1 MTLHRWTGIGA
12 ALAAMSAGCSAA
24 IAQDA
29 SRITSVTLYPGSA
42 TVERSARVVP
52 GMTRLEISGLP
63 ANFDPQT
70 VRVESDPGVRIGE
83 VSTQDQSRTAASNA
97 RESAIEE
104 KIQALK
110 DRQAVLDVDA
120 KAAQMAAEFISRLG
134 APASGAEK
142 PAPLPNARSLAETI
156 EAVRRGGSDAFGRI
170 QKVQVQKREIDK
182 EIRALER
189 DLARLKSGAKD
200 VRTIAVGVSA
210 ERPGEVR
217 VYYQVNGAGWRP
229 AYRAG
234 LDSVSSKMLLERQ
247 GVITQTTGEDWT
259 NVRLKL
265 STGQPRL
272 SPQGTEPRP
281 WKLSLYSPSVG
292 AVSELSS
299 VRARAASPAL
309 LRQMADELKPR
320 EETPLEVQTAFATEF
335 EVPGAVSLP
344 SDGRKL
350 TVSLAKL
357 SLPAKM
363 RLRVV
368 PRLDAQAVVTA
379 EAERPEGVWLAGDIQ
394 LYRDGNYVGA
404 TGWNPQSS
412 AALVLP
418 FGRDSL
424 VRVKVDRAK
433 DRNGTRGIIESR
445 REREVSDLFT
455 LTSYHKTPVE
465 LLVLESSPVSTHD
478 QIKVEAKFD
487 PKPTSENW
495 EDRHGAVPLARAI
508 PPNETLKFSVA
519 YTIGYPK
526 DGAVVGL
533 P

>member
-1 MTLHRWTGIGA
+1 MTLHRRVSIGA
-12 ALAAMSAGCSAA
+12 ALVAMSFFCGAA

-120 KAAQMAAEFISRLG
+120 RSAQMTAEFISRLG
-134 APASGAEK
+134 APSAEK
-142 PAPLPNARSLAETI
+142 PAPIPSARSLAETI

-182 EIRALER
+182 QIRALER
-189 DLARLKSGAKD
+189 DLARLKSGARD

-217 VYYQVNGAGWRP
+217 VSYQVNGAGWRP
-229 AYRAG
+229 TYRAG
-234 LDSVSSKMLLERQ
+234 LDSTGSKLLLERQ
-247 GVITQTTGEDWT
+247 GAISQTTGEDWT

-272 SPQGTEPRP
+272 SPQGAEPRP
-281 WKLSLYSPSVG
+281 WKLSLFSPN
-292 AVSELSS
+292 ADRLSEISS
-299 VRARAASPAL
+299 GVVAAAAPAAL
-309 LRQMADELKPR
+309 KRSRADEPKQ
-320 EETPLEVQTAFATEF
+320 ETPLELQAAFTTEF

-357 SLPAKM
+357 SFPVKM

-394 LYRDGNYVGA
+394 LYRDGNYAGA
-404 TGWNPQSS
+404 TSWNPQTSP
-412 AALVLP
+412 AWVLP

-433 DRNGTRGIIESR
+433 DRNGSGGIIGQR
-445 REREVSDLFT
+445 NQREVSDLYT
-455 LTSYHKTPVE
+455 LTSHHKTPVE
-465 LLVLESSPVSTHD
+465 LLVLEASPVSTND
-478 QIKVEAKFD
+478 QIKVEAKD
-487 PKPTSENW
+487 
-495 EDRHGAVPLARAI
+495 
-508 PPNETLKFSVA
+508 
-519 YTIGYPK
+519 
-526 DGAVVGL
+526 
-533 P
+533 

>member
-1 MTLHRWTGIGA
+1 MMLHRRTSIEA
-12 ALAAMSAGCSAA
+12 VLLAMSLGCSTA

-42 TVERSARVVP
+42 TVERTARVVP

-70 VRVESDPGVRIGE
+70 VRVDSTPGVRLGE
-83 VSTQDQSRTAASNA
+83 VSTQDQSRTAASSA
-97 RESAIEE
+97 RESAIED

-110 DRQAVLDVDA
+110 DRQAVLEVDA
-120 KAAQMAAEFISRLG
+120 RSAQMAADYISRLG
-134 APASGAEK
+134 APSSGTEK
-142 PAPLPNARSLAETI
+142 PAPALNGKSVAEVI
-156 EAVRRGGSDAFGRI
+156 EAVRRGGIDAFGRI
-170 QKVQVQKREIDK
+170 QKVQVQKRELDK

-210 ERPGEVR
+210 EGPGEVR
-217 VYYQVNGAGWRP
+217 VSYQVNGAGWRP

-234 LDSVSSKMLLERQ
+234 LDSAGSKVSLERQ
-247 GVITQTTGEDWT
+247 GAISQTTGEDWT
-259 NVRLKL
+259 NVKLKL

-272 SPQGTEPRP
+272 SPQATEPRP
-281 WKLSLYSPSVG
+281 WKLSLYSPSIG
-292 AVSELSS
+292 AVSELSYN
-299 VRARAASPAL
+299 RTAAAPAQL
-309 LRQMADELKPR
+309 TRKMADEPKAEAPV
-320 EETPLEVQTAFATEF
+320 EVQTTFATEF

-350 TVSLAKL
+350 TVSLAKVA
-357 SLPAKM
+357 LPVKM

-368 PRLDAQAVVTA
+368 PRLDAAAIVTA

-404 TGWNPQSS
+404 TSWNPQTSTG
-412 AALVLP
+412 LVLP

-433 DRNGTRGIIESR
+433 DRNGARGIVGQR
-445 REREVSDLFT
+445 NEREVSDLYT
-455 LTSYHKTPVE
+455 LTSHHKAPVE
-465 LLVLESSPVSTHD
+465 LLVLESSPVPTND

-495 EDRHGAVPLARAI
+495 EERQG
-508 PPNETLKFSVA
+508 
-519 YTIGYPK
+519 
-526 DGAVVGL
+526 VV
-533 P
+533 

>member
-1 MTLHRWTGIGA
+1 MSIGTALVAMSIGCGA
-12 ALAAMSAGCSAA
+12 AM
-24 IAQDA
+24 AQDA

-42 TVERSARVVP
+42 TVERTARVTP

-70 VRVESDPGVRIGE
+70 VRVESDAGVRIGE

-104 KIQALK
+104 RIQALK
-110 DRQAVLDVDA
+110 DRQAVLEVDA
-120 KAAQMAAEFISRLG
+120 RSAQMAADYISRLG
-134 APASGAEK
+134 APVSGTEK
-142 PAPLPNARSLAETI
+142 PAPALNGKSVAEVI
-156 EAVRRGGSDAFGRI
+156 EAIRRGGADAFGRI
-170 QKVQVQKREIDK
+170 QKVQMQKRELDK

-217 VYYQVNGAGWRP
+217 VSYQMNGAGWRP

-234 LDSVSSKMLLERQ
+234 LDSAGSKVLLERQ
-247 GVITQTTGEDWT
+247 GAISQATGEDWT
-259 NVRLKL
+259 NVKLKL

-272 SPQGTEPRP
+272 SPQASEPRP
-281 WKLSLYSPSVG
+281 WKL
-292 AVSELSS
+292 
-299 VRARAASPAL
+299 AL
-309 LRQMADELKPR
+309 LEPRSGIASGVAGNLAAVPAQLMRAKVDELR
-320 EETPLEVQTAFATEF
+320 QETPLEVQTTFATEF
-335 EVPGAVSLP
+335 EVPGVVSLP

-350 TVSLAKL
+350 TVSLARL
-357 SLPAKM
+357 SLPVKM

-368 PRLDAQAVVTA
+368 PRLDAAAIVTA

-394 LYRDGNYVGA
+394 LYRDGNYAGA
-404 TGWNPQSS
+404 TSWNPQTS

-433 DRNGTRGIIESR
+433 DRNGTRGIIER
-445 REREVSDLFT
+445 RSEREVSDLFT
-455 LTSYHKTPVE
+455 LTSFHKTAVE
-465 LLVLESSPVSTHD
+465 LLVLESSPVSTND

-487 PKPTSENW
+487 PKPTAENW
-495 EDRHGAVPLARAI
+495 EERQGVVAWARPIA
-508 PPNETLKFSVA
+508 PNETLKFSVA

>member
-1 MTLHRWTGIGA
+1 MMLHRWTSIGA
-12 ALAAMSAGCSAA
+12 VLVAMPLGCGAA

-29 SRITSVTLYPGSA
+29 SRITAVTLYPGSA

-70 VRVESDPGVRIGE
+70 VRVESDAGVRIGE
-83 VSTQDQSRTAASNA
+83 VSTQDQSRAVASNA
-97 RESAIEE
+97 RESAIED

-110 DRQAVLDVDA
+110 DRQAVLEVDA
-120 KAAQMAAEFISRLG
+120 RSAQMAADYIARLG
-134 APASGAEK
+134 APAAGTEKAAPAINGKSVAEV
-142 PAPLPNARSLAETI
+142 I

-170 QKVQVQKREIDK
+170 QRVQVQKREIDK
-182 EIRALER
+182 QIRALER

-217 VYYQVNGAGWRP
+217 VSYQVNGAGWRP

-234 LDSVSSKMLLERQ
+234 LDAAGSKVLLERQ
-247 GVITQTTGEDWT
+247 GAISQTTGEDWT

-272 SPQGTEPRP
+272 SPQGPDPRT
-281 WKLSLYSPSVG
+281 WRLCLYSPSVG
-292 AVSELSS
+292 AVSELS
-299 VRARAASPAL
+299 VGRTAAAPAA
-309 LRQMADELKPR
+309 LREMRRADEPKQEAPI
-320 EETPLEVQTAFATEF
+320 EVQTPFTTEF

-368 PRLDAQAVVTA
+368 PRLDAAAIVTA
-379 EAERPEGVWLAGDIQ
+379 EAERPE
-394 LYRDGNYVGA
+394 GNYVGA
-404 TGWNPQSS
+404 TGWNPQTS
-412 AALVLP
+412 AALMLP

-433 DRNGTRGIIESR
+433 DRNGSGGLIGQRN
-445 REREVSDLFT
+445 EREVSDLYT
-455 LTSYHKTPVE
+455 LTSFHKTPVE
-465 LLVLESSPVSTHD
+465 LLVLESSPVSTND
-478 QIKVEAKFD
+478 QIKVEARFD
-487 PKPTSENW
+487 PKPTVENW
-495 EDRHGAVPLARAI
+495 EERQGVVAWTRSIA
-508 PPNETLKFSVA
+508 PNETLKFNVTYA
-519 YTIGYPK
+519 IGYPK

>member
-1 MTLHRWTGIGA
+1 MLLHRRTSIGT
-12 ALAAMSAGCSAA
+12 ALLAMSIVCGTAM
-24 IAQDA
+24 AQET
-29 SRITSVTLYPGSA
+29 SRITSVILYPGSA

-70 VRVESDPGVRIGE
+70 VRVESDAGVRIGE
-83 VSTQDQSRTAASNA
+83 VSTKDQSRTAASNA

-110 DRQAVLDVDA
+110 DRQAVLEVDA
-120 KAAQMAAEFISRLG
+120 RSAQMAADYIARLG
-134 APASGAEK
+134 APASGTEK
-142 PAPLPNARSLAETI
+142 PAPALNGKSVSEVI

-170 QKVQVQKREIDK
+170 QKVQVQKREIEK
-182 EIRALER
+182 QIRALER

-217 VYYQVNGAGWRP
+217 VSYQVNGAGWRP

-234 LDSVSSKMLLERQ
+234 LDSAGSKVLLERQ
-247 GVITQTTGEDWT
+247 GAISQTTGEDWT

-281 WKLSLYSPSVG
+281 WKLSLYSPH
-292 AVSELSS
+292 ADRLSEISS
-299 VRARAASPAL
+299 GVVAAKAPAALMRAKVDE
-309 LRQMADELKPR
+309 LRQEAPV
-320 EETPLEVQTAFATEF
+320 EVQTTFATEF

-433 DRNGTRGIIESR
+433 DRNGTRGLIESR
-445 REREVSDLFT
+445 KEREVSDLFT
-455 LTSYHKTPVE
+455 LTSHHKAPVD
-465 LLVLESSPVSTHD
+465 LLVLESSPVSTND

-487 PKPTSENW
+487 PKPTDENW
-495 EDRHGAVPLARAI
+495 EERQGVVAWARSIA
-508 PPNETLKFSVA
+508 PNQTLKFSV
-519 YTIGYPK
+519 GYAISYPR

>member
-1 MTLHRWTGIGA
+1 MMLHRWVSIGA
-12 ALAAMSAGCSAA
+12 VLVAMSIACGVA

-29 SRITSVTLYPGSA
+29 SRITAVTLYPGSA
-42 TVERSARVVP
+42 TVERTARVTP
-52 GMTRLEISGLP
+52 GMTLLEISGLP

-70 VRVESDPGVRIGE
+70 VRVESGPGVYIGE
-83 VSTQDQSRTAASNA
+83 VSTKDQSRTSAANA
-97 RESAIEE
+97 RESAIED

-110 DRQAVLDVDA
+110 DRQAVLEVDA
-120 KAAQMAAEFISRLG
+120 RSAQMAAEFISRLG

-170 QKVQVQKREIDK
+170 QRVQVQKREIDSQ
-182 EIRALER
+182 IRALER
-189 DLARLKSGAKD
+189 DLARLKSGAND

-217 VYYQVNGAGWRP
+217 VSYQVNGAGWRP

-234 LDSVSSKMLLERQ
+234 LDSAGSKVVLERQ
-247 GVITQTTGEDWT
+247 GAISQTTGEDWT

-265 STGQPRL
+265 STGRPRL

-281 WKLSLYSPSVG
+281 WKLSLYSPRVG
-292 AVSELSS
+292 ALSERSFD
-299 VRARAASPAL
+299 RAAAAPAAL
-309 LRQMADELKPR
+309 QRAKVDELRP
-320 EETPLEVQTAFATEF
+320 EAPIEVQTTFTTEF

-357 SLPAKM
+357 SLPVKM

-368 PRLDAQAVVTA
+368 PRLDAAAVVTA

-404 TGWNPQSS
+404 TSWNPQAS

-433 DRNGTRGIIESR
+433 DRNGSGGLIAR
-445 REREVSDLFT
+445 RSEREVSDLFT
-455 LTSYHKTPVE
+455 LTSHHKAPVE
-465 LLVLESSPVSTHD
+465 LLVLEASPVSTND

-487 PKPTSENW
+487 PKPTDENW
-495 EDRHGAVPLARAI
+495 EERQGVVAWARAI
-508 PPNETLKFSVA
+508 APNQTLKFSVA

-526 DGAVVGL
+526 DAAVAGL

>member
-1 MTLHRWTGIGA
+1 MMLYRRKSIEA
-12 ALAAMSAGCSAA
+12 VLLAMSLGCTAA

-42 TVERSARVVP
+42 TVERTARVVP
-52 GMTRLEISGLP
+52 GMTRLEITGLP

-70 VRVESDPGVRIGE
+70 VRVESTPGVRLGE
-83 VSTQDQSRTAASNA
+83 VSTQDQSRTAASSA
-97 RESAIEE
+97 RESAIEDR
-104 KIQALK
+104 IQALK
-110 DRQAVLDVDA
+110 DRQAVLEVDA
-120 KAAQMAAEFISRLG
+120 KSAQMAADYISRLG
-134 APASGAEK
+134 APSSGTEK
-142 PAPLPNARSLAETI
+142 PAPALNGKSVAEVI

-170 QKVQVQKREIDK
+170 QKVQVQKRELDK

-210 ERPGEVR
+210 ERAGEVR
-217 VYYQVNGAGWRP
+217 VSYQMNGAGWRP

-234 LDSVSSKMLLERQ
+234 LDSAGSKVLLERQ
-247 GVITQTTGEDWT
+247 GAVSQTTGEDWT

-281 WKLSLYSPSVG
+281 WKLSLFSPHTDRL
-292 AVSELSS
+292 SEISS
-299 VRARAASPAL
+299 GVVAAKAPAALMRAKVDEP
-309 LRQMADELKPR
+309 RQ
-320 EETPLEVQTAFATEF
+320 ETPVELQTTFTTEF
-335 EVPGAVSLP
+335 EVPGTVSLP

-357 SLPAKM
+357 SLPVKM

-368 PRLDAQAVVTA
+368 PRLDAAAVVTA
-379 EAERPEGVWLAGDIQ
+379 ESERPEGVWLAGDIQ

-404 TGWNPQSS
+404 TSWNPQTS
-412 AALVLP
+412 AALTLP

-424 VRVKVDRAK
+424 VRVKVDRAE
-433 DRNGTRGIIESR
+433 DRNGSGGLIGQRN
-445 REREVSDLFT
+445 EREVSDLYT
-455 LTSYHKTPVE
+455 LTSHHKTPVE
-465 LLVLESSPVSTHD
+465 LLVLESSPVSTND

-487 PKPTSENW
+487 PKPTTENW
-495 EDRHGAVPLARAI
+495 EERQGVVAWARAI
-508 PPNETLKFSVA
+508 APNETLKFSVSYA
-519 YTIGYPK
+519 IGYPK
-526 DGAVVGL
+526 DGAVAGL

>member
-1 MTLHRWTGIGA
+1 MSIGTALVAMSIGCGA
-12 ALAAMSAGCSAA
+12 AM
-24 IAQDA
+24 AQDA

-42 TVERSARVVP
+42 TVERTAKVVP

-70 VRVESDPGVRIGE
+70 VRVESDAGVRIGE

-104 KIQALK
+104 RIQALK
-110 DRQAVLDVDA
+110 DRQAVLEVDA
-120 KAAQMAAEFISRLG
+120 RSAQMAADYISRLG
-134 APASGAEK
+134 APAAGTEK
-142 PAPLPNARSLAETI
+142 PVPVANGKSVAEVI
-156 EAVRRGGSDAFGRI
+156 EAIRRGGADAFGRI
-170 QKVQVQKREIDK
+170 QKVQMQKRELDK

-217 VYYQVNGAGWRP
+217 VSYQMNGAGWRP

-234 LDSVSSKMLLERQ
+234 LDSAGSKVLLERQ
-247 GVITQTTGEDWT
+247 GAISQATGEDWT
-259 NVRLKL
+259 NVKLKL

-272 SPQGTEPRP
+272 SPQASEPRP

-292 AVSELSS
+292 AVSEMSY
-299 VRARAASPAL
+299 RAAAAPAAL
-309 LRQMADELKPR
+309 LRQKADEPKQ
-320 EETPLEVQTAFATEF
+320 EAPLEVQTPFATEF
-335 EVPGAVSLP
+335 EVPGVVSLP

-357 SLPAKM
+357 ALPVKM

-368 PRLDAQAVVTA
+368 PRLDAQAIVTA

-404 TGWNPQSS
+404 TSWNPQTS
-412 AALVLP
+412 AALMLP

-433 DRNGTRGIIESR
+433 DRNGSGGLIGQRN
-445 REREVSDLFT
+445 EREVSDLYT

-465 LLVLESSPVSTHD
+465 LLVLESSPVSTND
-478 QIKVEAKFD
+478 QIKVEARFD
-487 PKPTSENW
+487 PKPTAENW
-495 EDRHGAVPLARAI
+495 EERQGVVAWARAI
-508 PPNETLKFSVA
+508 APNETLKFSVSYA
-519 YTIGYPK
+519 IGYPR
-526 DGAVVGL
+526 DGAVAGL

>member
-1 MTLHRWTGIGA
+1 MMLHRRTSIGA
-12 ALAAMSAGCSAA
+12 ALLAMSTSCGAA
-24 IAQDA
+24 LAQDT
-29 SRITSVTLYPGSA
+29 SRITAVTLYPGSA
-42 TVERSARVVP
+42 TVERTARVVP

-70 VRVESDPGVRIGE
+70 VRVEADPGVYIGE
-83 VSTQDQSRTAASNA
+83 VSTKDQSRTAAANA
-97 RESAIEE
+97 RESAIED

-110 DRQAVLDVDA
+110 DRQAVLEVDA
-120 KAAQMAAEFISRLG
+120 RSAQMAADYISRLG
-134 APASGAEK
+134 APSSGTEK
-142 PAPLPNARSLAETI
+142 PAPALNGKSVAEVI

-170 QKVQVQKREIDK
+170 QKVQVQKRELDK

-210 ERPGEVR
+210 EQPGEVR
-217 VYYQVNGAGWRP
+217 VSYQVNGAGWRP

-234 LDSVSSKMLLERQ
+234 LDSAGSKVLLERQ
-247 GVITQTTGEDWT
+247 GAISQVTGEDWT

-281 WKLSLYSPSVG
+281 WKL
-292 AVSELSS
+292 
-299 VRARAASPAL
+299 AL
-309 LRQMADELKPR
+309 LEARSGLASGYATNLAAAPAALMRQKADELKSR
-320 EETPLEVQTAFATEF
+320 EEMPLELQTTFATEF
-335 EVPGAVSLP
+335 DVPGAVSLP

-357 SLPAKM
+357 SLPVKM

-368 PRLDAQAVVTA
+368 PRLDAAAVVTA
-379 EAERPEGVWLAGDIQ
+379 ESERPEGVWLAGDIQ

-404 TGWNPQSS
+404 TSWNPQSS

-433 DRNGTRGIIESR
+433 DRNGSGGLIAR
-445 REREVSDLFT
+445 RNEREVSDLYT
-455 LTSYHKTPVE
+455 LTSHHKTPVD
-465 LLVLESSPVSTHD
+465 LLVLESSPVSTND
-478 QIKVEAKFD
+478 QIRVEAKFD
-487 PKPTSENW
+487 PKPTDENW
-495 EDRHGAVPLARAI
+495 EERQGVVAWARSIA
-508 PPNETLKFSVA
+508 PNQTLKFSVA
-519 YTIGYPK
+519 YAIRYTK
-526 DGAVVGL
+526 EAAVE
-533 P
+533 

>member
-1 MTLHRWTGIGA
+1 MALHRRTSSGAGLVAMSLGCGA
-12 ALAAMSAGCSAA
+12 AM
-24 IAQDA
+24 AQDA
-29 SRITSVTLYPGSA
+29 SRIASVILYPGSA

-52 GMTRLEISGLP
+52 GMARLEISGLP

-70 VRVESDPGVRIGE
+70 VRVEAGPGVYIGE

-97 RESAIEE
+97 RESATEE

-110 DRQAVLDVDA
+110 DRQAVLEVDA
-120 KAAQMAAEFISRLG
+120 KSAQMAADYIARLG
-134 APASGAEK
+134 APASGTEK
-142 PAPLPNARSLAETI
+142 PAPALNGKSVSEVI

-182 EIRALER
+182 QIRALER

-217 VYYQVNGAGWRP
+217 VSYQVNGAGWRP

-234 LDSVSSKMLLERQ
+234 LDSAGSKVSLERQ
-247 GVITQTTGEDWT
+247 GAISQTTGEDWT

-272 SPQGTEPRP
+272 SPQGAEPRP
-281 WKLSLYSPSVG
+281 WKLSLYSPSAG
-292 AVSELSS
+292 AVSESS
-299 VRARAASPAL
+299 VRPAQAPAALMRAKVDE
-309 LRQMADELKPR
+309 LRQ
-320 EETPLEVQTAFATEF
+320 ETPVEVQTTFTTEF

-344 SDGRKL
+344 SDGRRL

-357 SLPAKM
+357 ALPVKM

-368 PRLDAQAVVTA
+368 PRLDAAAVVTA

-404 TGWNPQSS
+404 TSWNPQTS
-412 AALVLP
+412 AALVLA

-433 DRNGTRGIIESR
+433 DRNGSGGIIGQR
-445 REREVSDLFT
+445 NEREVSDLYT
-455 LTSYHKTPVE
+455 LTSHHKTPVE
-465 LLVLESSPVSTHD
+465 LLVLESSPVSTND

-487 PKPTSENW
+487 PKPTDENW
-495 EDRHGAVPLARAI
+495 EERQGVVAWARSIA
-508 PPNETLKFSVA
+508 PNQTLKFSV
-519 YTIGYPK
+519 GYAISYPR
-526 DGAVVGL
+526 DGAVAGL

>member
-1 MTLHRWTGIGA
+1 MMLHRRTSIGTV
-12 ALAAMSAGCSAA
+12 LAAMSIVCGPA

-29 SRITSVTLYPGSA
+29 SRITSVILYPGSA

-63 ANFDPQT
+63 ANFDPQP
-70 VRVESDPGVRIGE
+70 VRVESDAGVRIGE
-83 VSTQDQSRTAASNA
+83 VSTKDQSRTAASNA

-104 KIQALK
+104 RIQALK
-110 DRQAVLDVDA
+110 DRQAVLEVDA
-120 KAAQMAAEFISRLG
+120 RSAQMTADFISRLG
-134 APASGAEK
+134 APAGEK
-142 PAPLPNARSLAETI
+142 PAPIPGARSLAETI
-156 EAVRRGGSDAFGRI
+156 EAVRRGGADAFGRI

-182 EIRALER
+182 QIRALER
-189 DLARLKSGAKD
+189 DLARLKSGARD
-200 VRTIAVGVSA
+200 VRTISVGVSA
-210 ERPGEVR
+210 ERPGELR
-217 VYYQVNGAGWRP
+217 VSYQVNGAGWRP

-234 LDSVSSKMLLERQ
+234 LDSAGSKVVLERQ
-247 GVITQTTGEDWT
+247 GDISQTTGEDWT

-272 SPQGTEPRP
+272 SPQGPDPRP
-281 WKLSLYSPSVG
+281 WKLSLLEPRANVG
-292 AVSELSS
+292 AVSEMSY
-299 VRARAASPAL
+299 RAAVAPAASK
-309 LRQMADELKPR
+309 RQMADERKADALV
-320 EETPLEVQTAFATEF
+320 EVQTTFATEF
-335 EVPGAVSLP
+335 EVPGALSLP

-350 TVSLAKL
+350 TVVLAKL

-368 PRLDAQAVVTA
+368 PRLDPQAVVTA

-404 TGWNPQSS
+404 TSWNPQTS
-412 AALVLP
+412 AALMLP

-433 DRNGTRGIIESR
+433 DRNGSGGIVGQR
-445 REREVSDLFT
+445 NEREVSDLYT
-455 LTSYHKTPVE
+455 LTSHHKTPVE
-465 LLVLESSPVSTHD
+465 LLVLESSPVSTND

-495 EDRHGAVPLARAI
+495 EERQGVVAWARAI
-508 PPNETLKFSVA
+508 APNQTLKFSVA

-526 DGAVVGL
+526 DAAVAGL

>member
-1 MTLHRWTGIGA
+1 MLHRRTSIGA
-12 ALAAMSAGCSAA
+12 ALVAMSIGCGAAM
-24 IAQDA
+24 AQDA

-42 TVERSARVVP
+42 TVERTAKVTP
-52 GMTRLEISGLP
+52 DMTRLEISGLL

-70 VRVESDPGVRIGE
+70 VRVESDAGVRIGE
-83 VSTQDQSRTAASNA
+83 VSTQDRSRTSASNA
-97 RESAIEE
+97 RESAIED

-110 DRQAVLDVDA
+110 DRQAVLEVDA
-120 KAAQMAAEFISRLG
+120 RSAQMTAEFISRLG
-134 APASGAEK
+134 APAGEK
-142 PAPLPNARSLAETI
+142 PAPIPGARSLAETI

-210 ERPGEVR
+210 EQAGEVR
-217 VYYQVNGAGWRP
+217 VSYQVNGAGWRP

-234 LDSVSSKMLLERQ
+234 LDSTGSKVSLERQ
-247 GVITQTTGEDWT
+247 GAISQTTGEDWT
-259 NVRLKL
+259 HVKLKL

-292 AVSELSS
+292 LVSELSS
-299 VRARAASPAL
+299 VRAAAAPNQRLS
-309 LRQMADELKPR
+309 RMADEPKAEP
-320 EETPLEVQTAFATEF
+320 PIEVQTTFTTEF
-335 EVPGAVSLP
+335 EVPGTVSLP

-357 SLPAKM
+357 SLPVKM

-368 PRLDAQAVVTA
+368 PRLDAAAVVTA

-404 TGWNPQSS
+404 TGWNPQTSTR
-412 AALVLP
+412 LTLP

-424 VRVKVDRAK
+424 VRVKVDRLK
-433 DRNGTRGIIESR
+433 DRNGSRGLIGQR
-445 REREVSDLFT
+445 NEREVNDLYT
-455 LTSYHKTPVE
+455 LTSHHKAPVE
-465 LLVLESSPVSTHD
+465 LLVLESSPVSTND
-478 QIKVEAKFD
+478 QIKIEAKFD
-487 PKPTSENW
+487 PKPTNENW
-495 EDRHGAVPLARAI
+495 EERQGVVAWARSIA
-508 PPNETLKFSVA
+508 PNETLKFNVSYA
-519 YTIGYPK
+519 IGYPK
-526 DGAVVGL
+526 DAAVAGL